1 MKYLAEVTVDD
12 VEYEAWVD
20 VRTYDSCEEV
30 EFATV
35 LAYVDNESIAA
46 DDLPDV
52 VIDLL
57 FDDAV
62 EQYRTDNGADEIYQ
76 AWRDMGR

>member
-1 MKYLAEVTVDD
+1 MKYLSEVTVDD
-12 VEYEAWVD
+12 VPYEAWVD

-30 EFATV
+30 EFASV
-35 LAYVDNESIAA
+35 LAYVNNESIAA

-62 EQYRTDNGADEIYQ
+62 EQHRGDDGADAAYD
-76 AWRDMGR
+76 AMRDA

>member
-1 MKYLAEVTVDD
+1 MKYLSEVTIDD
-12 VEYEAWVD
+12 VAYEAWVE

-35 LAYVDNESIAA
+35 LAYVDNECIAA

-62 EQYRTDNGADEIYQ
+62 EQYRGDDGADAAYD
-76 AWRDMGR
+76 AMRDA